1 MVRSAFTLVIP
12 FIVFGSLAGC
22 SGESP
27 TRGTPDEAGRRADSG
42 SSESEPGTAD
52 AGDAGLAPTKRT
64 SLEVTIG
71 DVARTLDLGEFVSE
85 KGDAGQV
92 LYIEA
97 HEGGD
102 PGCPAYSSA
111 TKRTLIVSDLP
122 IGAPGDVFTKA
133 DGITVGLLDFEGDL
147 LQGGGPVADATAVTI
162 TFVAIDGTSSVEIE
176 VDATFDQGTAKGRIH
191 ATYCESLSNRPKS

>member
-1 MVRSAFTLVIP
+1 MVRSAFALVIA

-22 SGESP
+22 SNESP
-27 TRGTPDEAGRRADSG
+27 TREPPDEAGRRADAG
-42 SSESEPGTAD
+42 GSESEPARAD
-52 AGDAGLAPTKRT
+52 ADAGLAPTKRT

-71 DVARTLDLGEFVSE
+71 DVARTLDRGEFVRE
-85 KGDAGQV
+85 KGDAGEV

-176 VDATFDQGTAKGRIH
+176 VDATFDQGTAKGRIY
-191 ATYCESLSNRPKS
+191 ATPCESLSNRPKP